1 MATTLAD
8 PLFWSQKGKEVEL
21 FPWRAS
27 GFGFLPPSL
36 VTRAHHLH
44 PSGPSCR
51 LISFLLVWSL
61 LSLCRAFITG
71 LHLVVTLVWLYS
83 HLLVKTPWFGC
94 GLQGEKAGVV
104 CRERGLSDF
113 HFIYLLIAFCPESP
127 EGAW

>member
-8 PLFWSQKGKEVEL
+8 PPLWSQKGKEVEL

-27 GFGFLPPSL
+27 GFGFLLPSL

-61 LSLCRAFITG
+61 LSLRRAFITG
-71 LHLVVTLVWLYS
+71 LHLVVTLVWV
-83 HLLVKTPWFGC
+83 LLPPFSKNALIWVWFVG
-94 GLQGEKAGVV
+94 
-104 CRERGLSDF
+104 REDSQIF
-113 HFIYLLIAFCPESP
+113 IIIYLLIAFWPESP
-127 EGAW
+127 EGA